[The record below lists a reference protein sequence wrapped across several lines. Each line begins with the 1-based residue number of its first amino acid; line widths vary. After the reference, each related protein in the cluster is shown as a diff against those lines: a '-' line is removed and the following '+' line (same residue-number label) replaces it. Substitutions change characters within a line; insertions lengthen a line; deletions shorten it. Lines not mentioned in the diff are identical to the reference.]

1 MNFVVVGKAQLS
13 SYVVAHDSGITV
25 TARPMRREERV
36 VQDAVVLVGRT
47 IFTSPTT
54 SPSAEIP
61 GRQAA
66 RPERPLVGAFRY
78 LLRATGADD
87 AVTGVE
93 VARSM
98 TGFPLEVAACE
109 RAIILATTHGFA
121 PQSPKR
127 RPLSGL
133 AVYRCDNVRCQ
144 NMADFEG
151 SLCVHRDTV
160 DVAGHDHE
168 LR

>member
-54 SPSAEIP
+54 SPSAEIS

-66 RPERPLVGAFRY
+66 RQERPLVGAFRY

-93 VARSM
+93 VGAQYDGLPARGRRLQTRDHLGDDPRVCAAKSE
-98 TGFPLEVAACE
+98 TKTVIGPRRLPL
-109 RAIILATTHGFA
+109 
-121 PQSPKR
+121 
-127 RPLSGL
+127 
-133 AVYRCDNVRCQ
+133 
-144 NMADFEG
+144 
-151 SLCVHRDTV
+151 
-160 DVAGHDHE
+160 
-168 LR
+168 